1 MIWLC
6 FAEIHQILKYR
17 LFFDKVSD
25 ISGSQLNQRKTNI
38 RCLSDCKPMIYCDY
52 FQKRWKCVEFFSPNN
67 FRENITISNQIR
79 IFEKIKQKASRL
91 AGFSLTFRGRLLIA
105 NMILNS
111 QLNLISGVYLPTKF
125 FLKEVRKHIFQFI
138 WVEGRK
144 EVISRRLRHQ

>member
-1 MIWLC
+1 M
-6 FAEIHQILKYR
+6 
-17 LFFDKVSD
+17 
-25 ISGSQLNQRKTNI
+25 
-38 RCLSDCKPMIYCDY
+38 
-52 FQKRWKCVEFFSPNN
+52 EFFFPNN

-79 IFEKIKQKASRL
+79 IFEKIKQKASRH

>member
-1 MIWLC
+1 M
-6 FAEIHQILKYR
+6 
-17 LFFDKVSD
+17 SD

-52 FQKRWKCVEFFSPNN
+52 FSEEVKICGIFFPNN

-111 QLNLISGVYLPTKF
+111 QLN
-125 FLKEVRKHIFQFI
+125 
-138 WVEGRK
+138 
-144 EVISRRLRHQ
+144 